1 MAALIGSSL
10 HKLGTTRRRAQN
22 PRELDSLRPGAMGR
36 DGRSKYVADGCF
48 ARDFAKKAWPYKQC
62 RRGVRKNG
70 AEGQRHTQVGIRGAR
85 SFANG
90 VLRPLA
96 A

>member
-10 HKLGTTRRRAQN
+10 HKLGTTRRRAKN

-48 ARDFAKKAWPYKQC
+48 ARDVAKKAWPYKQC

-70 AEGQRHTQVGIRGAR
+70 AEGQRCRDVGAR
-85 SFANG
+85 GVRSHANG
-90 VLRPLA
+90 AVCVLV
-96 A
+96 